1 MLFHTQQDKGNLK
14 NKVESK
20 EMGLR
25 FFTMY
30 FDGWISFILSQN
42 AIDILRKQISKVKL
56 SVHGQMH

>member
-14 NKVESK
+14 NKAESN

-30 FDGWISFILSQN
+30 FDG
-42 AIDILRKQISKVKL
+42 
-56 SVHGQMH
+56 